1 MTLFRYYYRLRISQ
15 CIDVY
20 AINCL
25 TVCPLRVFSRF
36 ALVCVGSEASS
47 RKLMELLSKRELH
60 GQNPIVTP
68 CNKQSLSQFE
78 MQSRK
83 SKEGKCAHGL
93 FIRRDQC

>member
-1 MTLFRYYYRLRISQ
+1 MCEWTFQTYFYHIIQKSLIQFKSSENLSPHIESYKPKGLHEFDCMS
-15 CIDVY
+15 
-20 AINCL
+20 
-25 TVCPLRVFSRF
+25 PRF

-83 SKEGKCAHGL
+83 SK
-93 FIRRDQC
+93 